1 MAFHQ
6 CSRNCAFASS
16 NVGAWPLVG
25 APVGFGISA
34 VIDQNHACS
43 GHRRV
48 HLINAADLLAVLE
61 DAIVLEVLESR
72 RRTDAGGAKGK
83 GKHRGILK
91 RDKHPRKIGEASRVF
106 QHSGRSFYVGRGQ
119 IRNLTTIRV

>member
-6 CSRNCAFASS
+6 CFPNCAFASS

-34 VIDQNHACS
+34 VIDQNHSCS
-43 GHRRV
+43 
-48 HLINAADLLAVLE
+48 ADLLAVLE

-72 RRTDAGGAKGK
+72 RRTDAGGAKGE
-83 GKHRGILK
+83 GKHSGDTQTRQTPPKNRRGVSGVPALGAVLL
-91 RDKHPRKIGEASRVF
+91 RWPRPD
-106 QHSGRSFYVGRGQ
+106 
-119 IRNLTTIRV
+119 